1 MAKPKNN
8 LSVVNNNTAGIDI
21 GSRKIF
27 IDIADKPVVSFG
39 TFTDDFVT
47 AVNYLKENNITS
59 VAMEATGV
67 YWIPLYDILDQSG
80 FDVVL
85 VKADQAKNIPG
96 RKTDVAD
103 CQWIQQL
110 HSYGLLRS
118 SFIPPQHIRT
128 LRTFVRQRRTNLQ
141 LASDHIR
148 RAHKALELMNIK
160 LQNVIIQIN
169 GKSGLAVL
177 QAIINGNH
185 NPVKLA
191 LLCEDSILKKKK
203 DAVIKSLKGNF
214 SQESIFLLKQ
224 AVDAYLFYMKQVD
237 YCDKQIE
244 KHLNLLTNDLPEPK
258 EIRKPKPIRHHRPNV
273 DDLHLKLMKLT
284 AGKDPSHITGLT
296 DSTLLQVIAEVGT
309 DLSRFP
315 TEKHFTS
322 WLGLAPNSHQSGLT
336 NKKKKFKRH
345 TSAGQIFRLAAQAIA
360 QSKHLA
366 LTYFYH
372 RIKAR
377 KGALGAIKATA
388 SGTSRLR
395 GKIAVIFYN
404 VMTKGIEFVE
414 QGIKQYEQKIKE
426 RQLNYLHK
434 QAKRFG
440 LTLTPQLQE

>member
-1 MAKPKNN
+1 MVKQKNKI
-8 LSVVNNNTAGIDI
+8 SVVNNNTAGIDI

-27 IDIADKPVVSFG
+27 IGIADKPAVSFG
-39 TFTDDFVT
+39 TFTDDFLQCVT
-47 AVNYLKENNITS
+47 YLKENNISS

-67 YWIPLYDILDQSG
+67 DWISLYDILDQSG
-80 FDVVL
+80 FDVIL
-85 VKADQAKNIPG
+85 CKADQAKNIPG

-110 HSYGLLRS
+110 HSFGLLRP

-128 LRTFVRQRRTNLQ
+128 LRTFVRQRRTNLF

-148 RAHKALELMNIK
+148 RAHKSLELMNIK
-160 LQNVIIQIN
+160 LQNVITQIN

-185 NPVKLA
+185 NPEKLA
-191 LLCEDSILKKKK
+191 LLCDDSILKKKK

-214 SQESIFLLKQ
+214 SQENIFLLKQ
-224 AVDAYLFYMKQVD
+224 AVDGYLFYMKQVD
-237 YCDKQIE
+237 DCDKQIE
-244 KHLNLLTNDLPEPK
+244 KHLSLITDQLPAPEK
-258 EIRKPKPIRHHRPNV
+258 IKKPKPIRHHKPNI
-273 DDLHLKLMKLT
+273 DDLHLKIMKLT
-284 AGKDPSHITGLT
+284 GGNDPSQITGLT
-296 DSTLLQVIAEVGT
+296 DSTLLQVISEVGC

-366 LTYFYH
+366 LTSFYH

-377 KGALGAIKATA
+377 KGSLGAIKATA
-388 SGTSRLR
+388 R
-395 GKIAVIFYN
+395 KIAVIFYN

-414 QGIKQYEQKIKE
+414 QGIKLYEQHIKE
-426 RQLNYLHK
+426 RQLKYLQK
-434 QAKRFG
+434 QAKHFG
-440 LTLTPQLQE
+440 LTLSPQLQE

>member
-1 MAKPKNN
+1 MAKNKFT
-8 LSVVNNNTAGIDI
+8 VINNNTAGIDI

-27 IDIADKPVVSFG
+27 IGIADKPVVSFN
-39 TFTDDFVT
+39 TFTDDFLN

-67 YWIPLYDILDQSG
+67 YWISLYDILDQSG
-80 FDVVL
+80 FDVIL

-103 CQWIQQL
+103 CQWIQKL

-141 LASDHIR
+141 IASDHIR
-148 RAHKALELMNIK
+148 RAHKALELMNVK
-160 LQNVIIQIN
+160 LQNVITQIN

-177 QAIINGNH
+177 NAIIAGNH
-185 NPVKLA
+185 NPEELA
-191 LLCEDSILKKKK
+191 ALCEDSILKKKK

-214 SQESIFLLKQ
+214 SDENVFLLKQ
-224 AVDAYLFYMKQVD
+224 ALDAYLFYMNQVND
-237 YCDKQIE
+237 CDQQIE
-244 KHLNLLTNDLPEPK
+244 HHLSLITQELPQPDK
-258 EIRKPKPIRHHRPNV
+258 LKKPKPIRHHKPNI

-284 AGKDPSHITGLT
+284 GGKDPSQVTGLT
-296 DSTLLQVIAEVGT
+296 DSTLLQIISEVGT

-366 LTYFYH
+366 LTSFYH

-377 KGALGAIKATA
+377 KGSLGAIKATA
-388 SGTSRLR
+388 R
-395 GKIAVIFYN
+395 KIAVIFYN
-404 VMTKGIEFVE
+404 VMTKGIDFVE
-414 QGIKQYEQKIKE
+414 QGIKLYEQKIKE
-426 RQLNYLHK
+426 RQMKYLQK

-440 LTLTPQLQE
+440 LILTPQLE

>member
-1 MAKPKNN
+1 MAKTKNKI
-8 LSVVNNNTAGIDI
+8 SVINQRTAGIDI

-27 IDIADKPVVSFG
+27 IAIPDKPVISFG
-39 TFTDDFVT
+39 TFTDDFISAVT
-47 AVNYLKENNITS
+47 YLKENNITS

-67 YWIPLYDILDQSG
+67 YWISLYDILEQSG
-80 FDVVL
+80 FDVIL
-85 VKADQAKNIPG
+85 AKADQDKNIPG

-141 LASDHIR
+141 LASDHICR
-148 RAHKALELMNIK
+148 VHKALEMMNIK
-160 LQNVIIQIN
+160 LQNVISQIN

-177 QAIINGNH
+177 NAIINGEH
-185 NPVKLA
+185 NPDVLA
-191 LLCEDSILKKKK
+191 SLCENSILKKKK
-203 DAVIKSLKGNF
+203 DRVIQLLKGNF
-214 SQESIFLLKQ
+214 SSDNIFLLKQ
-224 AVDAYLFYMKQVD
+224 AVDGYLFYMKQVD
-237 YCDKQIE
+237 DCDKQID
-244 KHLNLLTNDLPEPK
+244 KHLSLLTQHIEAPK
-258 EIRKPKPIRHHRPNV
+258 KINKPKAIRHHKPNI
-273 DDLHLKLMKLT
+273 DDLHVKLMKLT
-284 AGKDPSHITGLT
+284 GGKDPSQITGLT
-296 DSTLLQVIAEVGT
+296 DSTLLQIISEVGT
-309 DLSRFP
+309 DLSVFP

-322 WLGLAPNSHQSGLT
+322 WLGLAPNSHQSGLS

-366 LTYFYH
+366 LTSFYH
-372 RIKAR
+372 RIKAH

-388 SGTSRLR
+388 R
-395 GKIAVIFYN
+395 KIAVIFYN
-404 VMTKGIEFVE
+404 VMTKRIEFVE

-426 RQLNYLHK
+426 RRMKYLQK

-440 LTLTPQLQE
+440 YMLTPLLQE

>member
-1 MAKPKNN
+1 MAKNKFT
-8 LSVVNNNTAGIDI
+8 VINNNTAGIDI

-27 IDIADKPVVSFG
+27 IGIADKPVVSFN
-39 TFTDDFVT
+39 TFTDDFLN

-67 YWIPLYDILDQSG
+67 YWISLYDILDQSG
-80 FDVVL
+80 FDVIL

-103 CQWIQQL
+103 CQWIQKL

-141 LASDHIR
+141 IASDHIR
-148 RAHKALELMNIK
+148 RAHKALELMNVK
-160 LQNVIIQIN
+160 LQNVITQIN
-169 GKSGLAVL
+169 GKSGLAIL
-177 QAIINGNH
+177 NAIIAGNH
-185 NPVKLA
+185 NPEELA
-191 LLCEDSILKKKK
+191 ALCEDSILKKKK

-214 SQESIFLLKQ
+214 SDENVFLLKQ
-224 AVDAYLFYMKQVD
+224 ALDAYLFYMNQVND
-237 YCDKQIE
+237 CDKQIE
-244 KHLNLLTNDLPEPK
+244 HHLRLITQELPQPAK
-258 EIRKPKPIRHHRPNV
+258 LKKPKPIRHHKPNI

-284 AGKDPSHITGLT
+284 GGKDPSQVTGLT
-296 DSTLLQVIAEVGT
+296 DSTLLQIISEVGT

-366 LTYFYH
+366 LTSFYH

-377 KGALGAIKATA
+377 KGSLGAIKATA
-388 SGTSRLR
+388 R
-395 GKIAVIFYN
+395 KIAVIFYN
-404 VMTKGIEFVE
+404 VMTKGIDFVE
-414 QGIKQYEQKIKE
+414 QGIKLYEQKIKE
-426 RQLNYLHK
+426 RQMKYLQK

-440 LTLTPQLQE
+440 LILTPQLE

>member
-1 MAKPKNN
+1 MAKSKNN
-8 LSVVNNNTAGIDI
+8 PPRRIQVINQHTAGIDI

-27 IDIADKPVVSFG
+27 IGLQDKPVVSFD
-39 TFTDDFVT
+39 TFTDDFLN

-67 YWIPLYDILDQSG
+67 YWISLYDILDQSG
-80 FDVVL
+80 FNVIL
-85 VKADQAKNIPG
+85 VKSDQAKNIPG

-128 LRTFVRQRRTNLQ
+128 LRTFVRQRRVNLQ

-160 LQNVIIQIN
+160 LQNVITQIN
-169 GKSGLAVL
+169 GKSGLAIL
-177 QAIINGNH
+177 NAIIRGNH
-185 NPVKLA
+185 NPESLA
-191 LLCEDSILKKKK
+191 SLCEDSILKKKK
-203 DAVIKSLKGNF
+203 DNVIKSLKGNF
-214 SQESIFLLKQ
+214 SDENIFLLKQ
-224 AVDAYLFYMKQVD
+224 AVDAYLFYLKLVD
-237 YCDKQIE
+237 DCEKQID
-244 KHLNLLTNDLPEPK
+244 KHLSLLTRQLPSPDK
-258 EIRKPKPIRHHRPNV
+258 IIKPKPIRHHKPNI
-273 DDLHLKLMKLT
+273 DDLHTKLVKLT
-284 AGKDPSHITGLT
+284 GGKDPSQITGLT
-296 DSTLLQVIAEVGT
+296 DSTLLQIISEVGT

-366 LTYFYH
+366 LTSFYH

-377 KGALGAIKATA
+377 KGSLGAIKATA
-388 SGTSRLR
+388 R
-395 GKIAVIFYN
+395 KIAVIFYN

-414 QGIKQYEQKIKE
+414 QGIKLYEQKIKFISLWLRTSNE
-426 RQLNYLHK
+426 IFTNL
-434 QAKRFG
+434 
-440 LTLTPQLQE
+440 

>member
-1 MAKPKNN
+1 MAKNKFT
-8 LSVVNNNTAGIDI
+8 VINNNTAGIDI

-27 IDIADKPVVSFG
+27 IGIADKPVVSFN
-39 TFTDDFVT
+39 TFTDDFLN

-67 YWIPLYDILDQSG
+67 YWISLYDILDQSG
-80 FDVVL
+80 FDVIL

-103 CQWIQQL
+103 CQWIQKL

-141 LASDHIR
+141 IASDHIR
-148 RAHKALELMNIK
+148 RAHKALELMNVK
-160 LQNVIIQIN
+160 LQNVITQIN
-169 GKSGLAVL
+169 GKSGLAIL
-177 QAIINGNH
+177 NAIIAGNH
-185 NPVKLA
+185 NPEELA
-191 LLCEDSILKKKK
+191 ALCEESILKKKK

-214 SQESIFLLKQ
+214 SDENVFLLKQ
-224 AVDAYLFYMKQVD
+224 ALDAYLFYMNQVND
-237 YCDKQIE
+237 CDQQIE
-244 KHLNLLTNDLPEPK
+244 HHLRLITQELPQPDK
-258 EIRKPKPIRHHRPNV
+258 LKKPKPIRHHKPNI

-284 AGKDPSHITGLT
+284 GGKDPSQVTGLT
-296 DSTLLQVIAEVGT
+296 DSTLLQIISEVGT

-366 LTYFYH
+366 LTSFYH

-377 KGALGAIKATA
+377 KGSLGAIKATA
-388 SGTSRLR
+388 R
-395 GKIAVIFYN
+395 KIAVIFYN
-404 VMTKGIEFVE
+404 VMTKGIDFVE
-414 QGIKQYEQKIKE
+414 QGIKLYEQKIKE
-426 RQLNYLHK
+426 RQMKYLQK

-440 LTLTPQLQE
+440 LILTPQLE

>member
-1 MAKPKNN
+1 MAKPKNK
-8 LSVVNNNTAGIDI
+8 LSVINNNTAGIDI

-27 IDIADKPVVSFG
+27 IGIAGRPVVSFG
-39 TFTDDFVT
+39 TFTDDFLNAVT
-47 AVNYLKENNITS
+47 YLKENNITS
-59 VAMEATGV
+59 IAMESTGV
-67 YWIPLYDILDQSG
+67 YWISLYDILDQSG

-96 RKTDVAD
+96 RKTDVQD

-110 HSYGLLRS
+110 HSFGLLRS
-118 SFIPPQHIRT
+118 SFIPPQHIRI
-128 LRTFVRQRRTNLQ
+128 LRTFVRQRRINLQ
-141 LASDHIR
+141 LASDHVR

-160 LQNVIIQIN
+160 LQNVITQIN
-169 GKSGLAVL
+169 GKSGLAIL
-177 QAIINGNH
+177 QAIITGNH
-185 NPVKLA
+185 KPEKLS

-214 SQESIFLLKQ
+214 SEENIFLLKQ

-237 YCDKQIE
+237 DCDKQIE
-244 KHLNLLTNDLPEPK
+244 KHLSIITCELPKPEK
-258 EIRKPKPIRHHRPNV
+258 INKPKPIRHHKPNI

-284 AGKDPSHITGLT
+284 GGKDPSRITGLT
-296 DSTLLQVIAEVGT
+296 DSTLLQIISEVGT

-336 NKKKKFKRH
+336 KKKKRIKRH

-366 LTYFYH
+366 LTSFYH

-377 KGALGAIKATA
+377 KGSLGAIKATA
-388 SGTSRLR
+388 R
-395 GKIAVIFYN
+395 KIAVIFYN
-404 VMTKGIEFVE
+404 VMTKGVDYVE
-414 QGIKQYEQKIKE
+414 QGIKLYEQKIEE
-426 RQLNYLHK
+426 RQLKYLHK

-440 LTLTPQLQE
+440 LTLISQLQE

>member
-1 MAKPKNN
+1 MAKSKNK
-8 LSVVNNNTAGIDI
+8 LSIVNINTAGIDI

-27 IDIADKPVVSFG
+27 IAVADKPVVSFG
-39 TFTDDFVT
+39 TFTDDFLQ
-47 AVNYLKENNITS
+47 AVNYLKQNNVSS

-67 YWIPLYDILDQSG
+67 YWVSLYDLLDQSG
-80 FDVVL
+80 FDVFL
-85 VKADQAKNIPG
+85 VKSSQAKAIPG

-103 CQWIQQL
+103 CQWLRQL

-118 SFIPPQHIRT
+118 SFIPQQHIRT

-141 LASDHIR
+141 IASDHIR

-160 LQNVIIQIN
+160 LQNVIAQIN
-169 GKSGLAVL
+169 GKSGLAIL
-177 QAIINGNH
+177 AAIINGNH
-185 NPVKLA
+185 NPENLA
-191 LLCEDSILKKKK
+191 ALCEDSILKKKK
-203 DAVIKSLKGNF
+203 EAVIKSLKGNF
-214 SQESIFLLKQ
+214 SEENIFLLKQ
-224 AVDAYLFYMKQVD
+224 AIDAYLFYLKQVD
-237 YCDKQIE
+237 ECDKQIE
-244 KHLNLLTNDLPEPK
+244 NHLSLITQELPQPEK
-258 EIRKPKPIRHHRPNV
+258 LNKPKPIRHHKPNIN
-273 DDLHLKLMKLT
+273 DLHVKLMQLT
-284 AGKDPSHITGLT
+284 GGKDASQITGLT
-296 DSTLLQVIAEVGT
+296 DSTLLQIISEVGT

-366 LTYFYH
+366 LTSFYH

-377 KGALGAIKATA
+377 KGSLGAIKATA
-388 SGTSRLR
+388 R
-395 GKIAVIFYN
+395 KIAVIFYN

-414 QGIKQYEQKIKE
+414 QGIKLYEQKIKE
-426 RQLNYLHK
+426 RQLKYLHK

-440 LTLTPQLQE
+440 LTLSPQAQE

>member
-1 MAKPKNN
+1 MVKPKNKI
-8 LSVVNNNTAGIDI
+8 SVVNNNTAGIDI

-27 IDIADKPVVSFG
+27 IGIADKPAVSFG
-39 TFTDDFVT
+39 TFTDDFISAVT
-47 AVNYLKENNITS
+47 YLKENNITS

-67 YWIPLYDILDQSG
+67 YWISLYDILDQSG
-80 FDVVL
+80 FDVL
-85 VKADQAKNIPG
+85 LCKADQAKNIPG

-110 HSYGLLRS
+110 HSFGLLRP

-128 LRTFVRQRRTNLQ
+128 LRTFVRQRRTNLF

-160 LQNVIIQIN
+160 LQNVITQIN

-177 QAIINGNH
+177 NAIINGNH
-185 NPVKLA
+185 NPENLA
-191 LLCEDSILKKKK
+191 LLCDDSILKKKK
-203 DAVIKSLKGNF
+203 EAVIKSLKGNF
-214 SQESIFLLKQ
+214 SKENIFLLKQ
-224 AVDAYLFYMKQVD
+224 AVDGYLFYMKQVND
-237 YCDKQIE
+237 CDKHIDN
-244 KHLNLLTNDLPEPK
+244 HLCLITQELPAPGK
-258 EIRKPKPIRHHRPNV
+258 INKPKPIRHHKPNI
-273 DDLHLKLMKLT
+273 DDLHLKIMKLT
-284 AGKDPSHITGLT
+284 GGKDASQITGLT
-296 DSTLLQVIAEVGT
+296 DSTLMQIISEVGN

-366 LTYFYH
+366 LTSFYH
-372 RIKAR
+372 RIKSR

-388 SGTSRLR
+388 R
-395 GKIAVIFYN
+395 KIAVIFYN

-414 QGIKQYEQKIKE
+414 QGIKLYEQHIKE
-426 RQLNYLHK
+426 RQIKYLHK

-440 LTLTPQLQE
+440 LILSAQLK

>member
-1 MAKPKNN
+1 MAKLKNQI
-8 LSVVNNNTAGIDI
+8 SVVNNNTAGIDI

-27 IDIADKPVVSFG
+27 IGIAEKPVVSFD
-39 TFTDDFVT
+39 TFTDDFLT
-47 AVNYLKENNITS
+47 AVTYLKKNNITS

-67 YWIPLYDILDQSG
+67 YWISLYDLLDQSG

-141 LASDHIR
+141 IASDHIR

-160 LQNVIIQIN
+160 LQNVITQIN
-169 GKSGLAVL
+169 GKSGLAIL
-177 QAIINGNH
+177 TAIINGNH
-185 NPVKLA
+185 NPENLA
-191 LLCEDSILKKKK
+191 VLCEDSILKKKK
-203 DAVIKSLKGNF
+203 EAVIKSLKGNF
-214 SQESIFLLKQ
+214 SEEHIFLLKQ
-224 AVDAYLFYMKQVD
+224 AVEAYLFYLKQVD
-237 YCDKQIE
+237 DCDKQIE
-244 KHLNLLTNDLPEPK
+244 NHLSLITQELPQPEK
-258 EIRKPKPIRHHRPNV
+258 LNKPKPIRHHKPNIN
-273 DDLHLKLMKLT
+273 DLHVKLMQLT
-284 AGKDPSHITGLT
+284 GGKDASRITGLT
-296 DSTLLQVIAEVGT
+296 DSTLLQIISEVGT

-366 LTYFYH
+366 LTSFYH

-377 KGALGAIKATA
+377 KGSLGAIKATA
-388 SGTSRLR
+388 R
-395 GKIAVIFYN
+395 KIAVIFYN
-404 VMTKGIEFVE
+404 VMIMGIEFVE
-414 QGIKQYEQKIKE
+414 QGIIQYEQKIKE
-426 RQLNYLHK
+426 RQMKYLQK
-434 QAKRFG
+434 QAHRFG
-440 LTLTPQLQE
+440 LTLTPQLPV

>member
-1 MAKPKNN
+1 MAKPKNK
-8 LSVVNNNTAGIDI
+8 LSVVNYNTAGIDI

-27 IDIADKPVVSFG
+27 IGIAGKPAQSFG
-39 TFTDDFVT
+39 TFTDDFLQAVT
-47 AVNYLKENNITS
+47 YLKENNISS

-67 YWIPLYDILDQSG
+67 YWVSLYDILDQSG
-80 FDVVL
+80 FDVIL
-85 VKADQAKNIPG
+85 VKSSQAKAIPG

-118 SFIPPQHIRT
+118 SFIPPQQIRV
-128 LRTFVRQRRTNLQ
+128 LRSFVRQRRVNLQ

-160 LQNVIIQIN
+160 LQNVITQIN
-169 GKSGLAVL
+169 GKSGLAIL

-185 NPVKLA
+185 NPEELA
-191 LLCEDSILKKKK
+191 LLCDNSILKKKK

-214 SQESIFLLKQ
+214 SQENIFLLKQ
-224 AVDAYLFYMKQVD
+224 AVDAYLFYMQQVD
-237 YCDKQIE
+237 DCDKQIE
-244 KHLNLLTNDLPEPK
+244 KHLSLLTDEIPAPEK
-258 EIRKPKPIRHHRPNV
+258 IKKPKPIRHHKPNINE
-273 DDLHLKLMKLT
+273 LHLKLMKMT
-284 AGKDPSHITGLT
+284 GGKDASQITGLT
-296 DSTLLQVIAEVGT
+296 DSTLLQIISEVGT

-336 NKKKKFKRH
+336 NKKKRFKRH
-345 TSAGQIFRLAAQAIA
+345 TSAGQVFRLAAQAIA

-366 LTYFYH
+366 LTSFYH

-377 KGALGAIKATA
+377 KGSLTAIKATA
-388 SGTSRLR
+388 R
-395 GKIAVIFYN
+395 KIAVIFYN
-404 VMTKGIEFVE
+404 VMTKGIEFAE
-414 QGIKQYEQKIKE
+414 EGIKMYEQKVKE
-426 RQLNYLHK
+426 RQLKYLHK

-440 LTLTPQLQE
+440 LTLSPQLQV

>member
-1 MAKPKNN
+1 MVKPKNKI
-8 LSVVNNNTAGIDI
+8 SVVNNNTAGIDI

-27 IDIADKPVVSFG
+27 IGIADKPAVSFG
-39 TFTDDFVT
+39 TFTDDFLNAVT
-47 AVNYLKENNITS
+47 YLKENNITS

-67 YWIPLYDILDQSG
+67 YWISLYDILDQSG
-80 FDVVL
+80 FDVIL
-85 VKADQAKNIPG
+85 CKADQAKNIPG

-110 HSYGLLRS
+110 HSFGLLRP

-128 LRTFVRQRRTNLQ
+128 LRTFVRQRRTNLF

-160 LQNVIIQIN
+160 LQNVITQIN

-177 QAIINGNH
+177 TAIINGNH
-185 NPVKLA
+185 NPESLA
-191 LLCEDSILKKKK
+191 ALCDDSILKKKK
-203 DAVIKSLKGNF
+203 DAVIRSLKGNF
-214 SQESIFLLKQ
+214 SNENIFLLKQ
-224 AVDAYLFYMKQVD
+224 AVDGYLFYMKQVD
-237 YCDKQIE
+237 DCDKQIDNHLCLITQELPAPE
-244 KHLNLLTNDLPEPK
+244 KIN
-258 EIRKPKPIRHHRPNV
+258 KPKSIRHHKPNI
-273 DDLHLKLMKLT
+273 DDLHLKIMKLT
-284 AGKDPSHITGLT
+284 GGKDASQITGLT
-296 DSTLLQVIAEVGT
+296 DSTLMQIISEVGN

-366 LTYFYH
+366 LTSFYH
-372 RIKAR
+372 RIKSR

-388 SGTSRLR
+388 R
-395 GKIAVIFYN
+395 KIAVIFYN

-414 QGIKQYEQKIKE
+414 QGIKLYEQHIKE
-426 RQLNYLHK
+426 RQLKYLQK

>member
-27 IDIADKPVVSFG
+27 IALADKTVVSFG
-39 TFTDDFVT
+39 TFTDDFLQAVT
-47 AVNYLKENNITS
+47 YLKQNNISS

-67 YWIPLYDILDQSG
+67 YWISLYDILDQSG
-80 FDVVL
+80 FDVFL
-85 VKADQAKNIPG
+85 VKSSQAKAIPG
-96 RKTDVAD
+96 RKTDVQD

-110 HSYGLLRS
+110 HSYGLLRA

-128 LRTFVRQRRTNLQ
+128 LRSFVRQRRVNLQ

-160 LQNVIIQIN
+160 LPNVITQIN

-177 QAIINGNH
+177 SAIVNGNH
-185 NPVKLA
+185 DPLLLA
-191 LLCEDSILKKKK
+191 SLCEDSILKKKK
-203 DAVIKSLKGNF
+203 DAVIRSLKGNF
-214 SQESIFLLKQ
+214 SQENIFLLKQ
-224 AVDAYLFYMKQVD
+224 ALDAYLFYMKQVD
-237 YCDKQIE
+237 DCDKQIE
-244 KHLNLLTNDLPEPK
+244 KHLSLITDHLPSPK
-258 EIRKPKPIRHHRPNV
+258 KLNKPKPIRHHKPNI
-273 DDLHLKLMKLT
+273 DELHLKLMKLT
-284 AGKDPSHITGLT
+284 NGKDPSQITGLT
-296 DSTLLQVIAEVGT
+296 DSILLQVISEVGT

-366 LTYFYH
+366 LTSFYH
-372 RIKAR
+372 RIKSR
-377 KGALGAIKATA
+377 KGSLGAIKATA
-388 SGTSRLR
+388 R
-395 GKIAVIFYN
+395 KIAVIFYN
-404 VMTKGIEFVE
+404 VMTKGIEFAE
-414 QGIKQYEQKIKE
+414 QGIKLYEQKIKE
-426 RQLNYLHK
+426 RQLKYLHK
-434 QAKRFG
+434 QAKRFDF
-440 LTLTPQLQE
+440 TLTPQLQE